1 MIPMIKFSSYL
12 RQDQES
18 ENKTENIK
26 DKNLPEV
33 IESKEFP
40 DKKKSRN
47 SHLLQCLENLKMKI
61 KKNSLEKAL
70 NFTFCSYFKNK
81 FKSFFRMKV
90 DFEGQTIL
98 TADKMYEKEMD
109 IVLLLKRIQNVE
121 KLKCIL
127 LNRKQR
133 IIFDLIKPKIHVV
146 DSEEIASVS
155 KEKWMDLSEITMKS
169 LDIGQNTNN
178 KDEEINN
185 VLSFYEEKIRYD
197 DEQITEIDRNL
208 LDFFKE

>member
-1 MIPMIKFSSYL
+1 
-12 RQDQES
+12 
-18 ENKTENIK
+18 
-26 DKNLPEV
+26 
-33 IESKEFP
+33 
-40 DKKKSRN
+40 
-47 SHLLQCLENLKMKI
+47 
-61 KKNSLEKAL
+61 
-70 NFTFCSYFKNK
+70 
-81 FKSFFRMKV
+81 
-90 DFEGQTIL
+90 
-98 TADKMYEKEMD
+98 MD

-133 IIFDLIKPKIHVV
+133 IIFDLIKPKIPVV
-146 DSEEIASVS
+146 DSEEIDSVS